1 MFFNK
6 IIKKILIFLLANCLV
21 LTHLSWRI
29 IFHQPIDLLNIIMTV
44 FLWLIIFNPRQ
55 QYVLVATYTLLICEL
70 FYTTPFG
77 LESFSQIVALLLANW
92 LLLNIFT
99 NRSLIIIFFTGLISM
114 LVYRLVF
121 ILLMYWNSLIQ
132 NHPLSFSI
140 ILIKIFL
147 NEALITALILSFIYL
162 VTSIFV
168 KRLRPEY
175 ILETS
180 RII

>member
-1 MFFNK
+1 MWFKK
-6 IIKKILIFLLANCLV
+6 ILKKILIFLLANCLV

-29 IFHQPIDLLNIIMTV
+29 VFHQPIDLLNIIMTV

-55 QYVLVATYTLLICEL
+55 QYVLIATYTLLICEL

-77 LESFSQIVALLLANW
+77 LESFAQIVALLLANW

-99 NRSLIIIFFTGLISM
+99 NRSLVIVFFVGLISM
-114 LVYRLVF
+114 IVYRLIF
-121 ILLMYWNSLIQ
+121 ILLMYWHSLIQ
-132 NHPLSFSI
+132 NQPFEIST
-140 ILIKIFL
+140 ILLKIFL
-147 NEALITALILSFIYL
+147 NEALITALVLSVSYL
-162 VTSIFV
+162 ITSIFV

-180 RII
+180 RVI

>member
-1 MFFNK
+1 MWFNK
-6 IIKKILIFLLANCLV
+6 ILKKILIFLLANCLV

-29 IFHQPIDLLNIIMTV
+29 VFHQPIDLLNIIMTV

-55 QYVLVATYTLLICEL
+55 QYVLIATYTLLICEL

-77 LESFSQIVALLLANW
+77 LESFAQIVALLLANW

-99 NRSLIIIFFTGLISM
+99 NRSLIIVFFIGFVSM
-114 LVYRLVF
+114 VVYRLVF
-121 ILLMYWNSLIQ
+121 ILLMYWHALVENESLTISTV
-132 NHPLSFSI
+132 L
-140 ILIKIFL
+140 LKIFL
-147 NEALITALILSFIYL
+147 NEAVITAIILSAFYL
-162 VTSIFV
+162 ITSIFV

-180 RII
+180 RVI